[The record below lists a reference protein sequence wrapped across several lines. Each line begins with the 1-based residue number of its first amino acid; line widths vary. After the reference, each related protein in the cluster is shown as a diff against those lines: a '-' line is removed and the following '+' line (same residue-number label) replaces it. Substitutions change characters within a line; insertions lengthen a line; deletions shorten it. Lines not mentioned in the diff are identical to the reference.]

1 MNEIYWITRLDVICD
16 FLTVISVV
24 CFVIS
29 VVMCAF
35 AIHNRFAADNCLEGG
50 KYYNCHM
57 KRFKMFLNYFKRSII
72 VTLVL
77 TVINIF
83 IPTKND
89 ALLIYGV
96 GGTIDYIKSN
106 DTSKQLPD
114 KCVKAFDKWVE
125 NLTKEGKVIGLISH
139 VSILHDR
146 IRSQINVQENG
157 DSTSS
162 LSGPGVK
169 NIGV

>member
-1 MNEIYWITRLDVICD
+1 MNEIYWITRLDAICN
-16 FLTVISVV
+16 FLTTIAVLS
-24 CFVIS
+24 FVIS
-29 VVMCAF
+29 VVIGAYAMY
-35 AIHNRFAADNCLEGG
+35 NRFEADDYEEGG

-57 KRFKMFLNYFKRSII
+57 QRFNIFLNYFKRSII

-106 DTSKQLPD
+106 ETAKQLPD
-114 KCVKAFDKWVE
+114 KYIKALDKWAD
-125 NLTKEGKVIGLISH
+125 NLNEEK
-139 VSILHDR
+139 
-146 IRSQINVQENG
+146 QEN
-157 DSTSS
+157 
-162 LSGPGVK
+162 K
-169 NIGV
+169 QK